1 MIQSSLYR
9 ALNKGFDYQILAC
22 KDFKESELAKEVI
35 SYFKPNTKAILFP
48 EFRAKKNDDLRSFFE
63 EFLQLLG
70 GLREFYQALENKQ
83 EAIII
88 APISALLHPLPKKEL
103 LESFKIT
110 LLEKYNLKDL
120 KDKLFYYGYE
130 ILDLVEVEGEASF
143 RGDIVDIYAPNS
155 KAYRLSFFDTECE
168 SIKEF
173 DPTTQMSLKED
184 LLEIEIPPTLFS
196 LDEPSYKD
204 LKTKVEQ
211 SPLNSF
217 SKDLTS
223 FGLWFLGE
231 KANDLLHAYKS
242 VISPK
247 ALEEIQELAS
257 LNELDCERFKSL
269 KVLENAQ
276 GYEDLE
282 IHAHALEGFIALHS
296 NHKITLLAPNK
307 TILDNVLGTIKK
319 SNMDNVLG
327 TIEKSN
333 MECVIAPFVLNFKT
347 PDGIFISLN
356 SFERKKKRQK
366 SKLALNELNPGEWVV
381 HDDYGVGVFSQ
392 LVQHS
397 VLGSKRDFLEIA
409 YLGEDKL
416 LLPVENLHLIAR
428 YVAQSDSVPVKDR
441 LGKGSFLKLKA
452 KVRTK
457 LLEIAGKIIELA
469 AERNLILGKK
479 MDTHLAELEVFKSH
493 AGFEY
498 TSDQE
503 KAIAEISKD
512 LSSKRVMDRLLSGD
526 VGFGKTEVA
535 MHAIF
540 CAFLN
545 GFQSVLVVP
554 TTLLAHQHFE
564 TLRARF
570 ENFGV
575 KVARLDRYASE
586 KNKLLK
592 AVELGLIDVLVGTHA
607 ILGAKFKNLGL
618 VVVDEEHK
626 FGVKQKEAL
635 KELSKSVHFLS
646 MSATPIP
653 RTLNMALSQI
663 KSISS
668 LKTPPTDRKPSRT
681 FLKEKNDELLKEIIY
696 RELRRNGQ
704 IFYIHN
710 HIASISKVKTKL
722 ENLIPKLKIAI
733 LHSQINANKSEE
745 IMLEFAKGNYQV
757 LLCTS
762 IVESGIHLP
771 NANTIIIDNAQNF
784 GLADLHQLRGRVG
797 RGKKEGFCY
806 FLIEDQKSLNE
817 QALKRLLALEKNSYL
832 GSGESIAYHDLE
844 IRGGG
849 NLLGQDQSGH
859 IKNIGYALYTRML
872 EDAIYELSGGKKRL
886 EKSVE
891 IQLGVSAFLN
901 PELIASDSLRLDLY
915 RRLSLCENVDEVGQI
930 HEEIEDRF
938 GKIDDLSAQF
948 LQIITLKI
956 LANQL
961 GILKLSN
968 FNQNIT
974 LTYSDEKKES
984 LKAPSKDDNDILET
998 LLKHLRAQISLKQR

>member
-35 SYFKPNTKAILFP
+35 SYFKPNTKTILFP

-83 EAIII
+83 EVIII

-196 LDEPSYKD
+196 LDEPFYKD

-242 VISPK
+242 VISPR

-257 LNELDCERFKSL
+257 LNELDDERFKSL
-269 KVLENAQ
+269 KVLETPQ

-307 TILDNVLGTIKK
+307 TILDNVLGTI
-319 SNMDNVLG
+319 
-327 TIEKSN
+327 EKSS

-366 SKLALNELNPGEWVV
+366 SKLALNELNAGEWVV

-428 YVAQSDSVPVKDR
+428 YVAQSDSVPAKDR

-540 CAFLN
+540 CTFLN
-545 GFQSVLVVP
+545 GFQSALVVP

-575 KVARLDRYASE
+575 KVSRLDRYIKTSE

-592 AVELGLIDVLVGTHA
+592 AVELGLVDVLVGTHA

-663 KSISS
+663 KGISS

-722 ENLIPKLKIAI
+722 EELIPKLKIAI

-806 FLIEDQKSLNE
+806 FLIEDQKNLNE

-915 RRLSLCENVDEVGQI
+915 RRLSLCENTDEVGQI

-961 GILKLSN
+961 GIIKLSN

-974 LTYSDEKKES
+974 LTYNDEHKES

-998 LLKHLRAQISLKQR
+998 LLKHLRAQISLKRR

>member
-22 KDFKESELAKEVI
+22 KDFKESKLAKEVI
-35 SYFKPNTKAILFP
+35 SYFKTNIKAILFP

-83 EAIII
+83 ETIII

-143 RGDIVDIYAPNS
+143 RGDIVDIYVPNS

-196 LDEPSYKD
+196 LDESSYKD

-231 KANDLLHAYKS
+231 KVQDLLSVYKS

-257 LNELDCERFKSL
+257 LNELDYERFKFL

-307 TILDNVLGTIKK
+307 TILDNVLGTI
-319 SNMDNVLG
+319 
-327 TIEKSN
+327 EKSS

-366 SKLALNELNPGEWVV
+366 SKLALNELNAGEWVV

-428 YVAQSDSVPVKDR
+428 YVAQSDSVPAKDR

-479 MDTHLAELEVFKSH
+479 MDVHLAELEVFKSH

-503 KAIAEISKD
+503 KAIAEISRD
-512 LSSKRVMDRLLSGD
+512 LSSHRVMDRLLSGD

-545 GFQSVLVVP
+545 GFQSALVVP

-575 KVARLDRYASE
+575 KVARLDRYIKTSE

-592 AVELGLIDVLVGTHA
+592 AVELGLVDALIGTHA

-618 VVVDEEHK
+618 MVVDEEHK

-663 KSISS
+663 KGISS

-681 FLKEKNDELLKEIIY
+681 FLKEKNDELLKEIIH

-722 ENLIPKLKIAI
+722 EDLIPKLKIAI

-745 IMLEFAKGNYQV
+745 IMLEFAKGNYQI

-961 GILKLSN
+961 GIIKLSN

-974 LTYSDEKKES
+974 LTYNDEKKES

-998 LLKHLRAQISLKQR
+998 LLKHLRAQISLKRR

>member
-22 KDFKESELAKEVI
+22 KDFKESKLAKEVI
-35 SYFKPNTKAILFP
+35 SYFKPNIKAILFP

-83 EAIII
+83 EVIII

-231 KANDLLHAYKS
+231 KAQDLLSVYKS
-242 VISPK
+242 VISPR

-257 LNELDCERFKSL
+257 LNELDCGRFKLL

-307 TILDNVLGTIKK
+307 TILDNVLGTI
-319 SNMDNVLG
+319 
-327 TIEKSN
+327 EKSSIQ
-333 MECVIAPFVLNFKT
+333 CVIAPFVLNFKT

-392 LVQHS
+392 LIQHS

-428 YVAQSDSVPVKDR
+428 YVAQSDSVPAKDR

-479 MDTHLAELEVFKSH
+479 MDVHLAELEVFKSH

-512 LSSKRVMDRLLSGD
+512 LGSKRVMDRLLSGD

-545 GFQSVLVVP
+545 GFQSALVVP

-592 AVELGLIDVLVGTHA
+592 AVELGLVDVLVGTHA

-663 KSISS
+663 KGISS

-681 FLKEKNDELLKEIIY
+681 FLKEKNDELLKEIIH

-733 LHSQINANKSEE
+733 LHSQINANESEE

-961 GILKLSN
+961 GIIKLSN

-974 LTYSDEKKES
+974 ITYGDEKKES

-998 LLKHLRAQISLKQR
+998 LLKHLRVQISLKRR

>member
-155 KAYRLSFFDTECE
+155 KAYRLSFFDAECE

-173 DPTTQMSLKED
+173 DPITQMSLKED

-196 LDEPSYKD
+196 LNEPSYKD

-231 KANDLLHAYKS
+231 KAHDLLHAYKS
-242 VISPK
+242 VISPR
-247 ALEEIQELAS
+247 ALEEIQELGS
-257 LNELDCERFKSL
+257 LNELDNERFKFL
-269 KVLENAQ
+269 KVLENPQ

-282 IHAHALEGFIALHS
+282 IHAHALESFIALHS
-296 NHKITLLAPNK
+296 NRKITLLAPNK
-307 TILDNVLGTIKK
+307 TILDNAISAL
-319 SNMDNVLG
+319 
-327 TIEKSN
+327 EKSHI
-333 MECVIAPFVLNFKT
+333 ECVIAPFVLNFKT

-366 SKLALNELNPGEWVV
+366 SKLALNELNAGEWVV

-409 YLGEDKL
+409 YWGEDKL

-428 YVAQSDSVPVKDR
+428 YVAQSDSVPTKDR

-452 KVRTK
+452 KVKTK
-457 LLEIAGKIIELA
+457 LLEIASKIIELA

-479 MDTHLAELEVFKSH
+479 MDTHLAELEIFKSH

-545 GFQSVLVVP
+545 GFQSALVVP

-592 AVELGLIDVLVGTHA
+592 AAELGLIDVLVGTHA

-663 KSISS
+663 KGISS

-681 FLKEKNDELLKEIIY
+681 FLKEKNDELLKEIIH

-722 ENLIPKLKIAI
+722 EDLIPKLKIAI
-733 LHSQINANKSEE
+733 LHSQISANESEE

-915 RRLSLCENVDEVGQI
+915 RRLSLCENTDEVGQI

-961 GILKLSN
+961 GIIKLSN

-974 LTYSDEKKES
+974 ITYSDEKKES

-998 LLKHLRAQISLKQR
+998 LLKHLRAQISLKRR

>member
-1 MIQSSLYR
+1 MIQSILYK

-130 ILDLVEVEGEASF
+130 IVDLVEVEGEASF

-168 SIKEF
+168 SIKEL

-184 LLEIEIPPTLFS
+184 WLEIEIPPTLFS
-196 LDEPSYKD
+196 LNEQSYKD

-242 VISPK
+242 IISPK

-257 LNELDCERFKSL
+257 LNELDGERFKLL
-269 KVLENAQ
+269 KVLENPQ

-282 IHAHALEGFIALHS
+282 IHAHALESFIALHS
-296 NHKITLLAPNK
+296 NRKITLLAPNK
-307 TILDNVLGTIKK
+307 TILDNAVSAL
-319 SNMDNVLG
+319 
-327 TIEKSN
+327 EKSN
-333 MECVIAPFVLNFKT
+333 IECVIAPFVLNFKT

-409 YLGEDKL
+409 YWGEDKL

-452 KVRTK
+452 KVRAK

-479 MDTHLAELEVFKSH
+479 MDVHLAELEVFKSH

-512 LSSKRVMDRLLSGD
+512 LNSHRVMDRLLSGD

-540 CAFLN
+540 CTFLN
-545 GFQSVLVVP
+545 GFQSALVVP

-607 ILGAKFKNLGL
+607 VLGAKFKNLGL

-653 RTLNMALSQI
+653 RTLNMVLSQI
-663 KSISS
+663 KGISS

-733 LHSQINANKSEE
+733 LHSQINANESEE

-915 RRLSLCENVDEVGQI
+915 RRLSLCENTDEVGQI

-961 GILKLSN
+961 GIIKLSN

-974 LTYSDEKKES
+974 ITYSGEKKES

-998 LLKHLRAQISLKQR
+998 LLKHLRAQISLKRR

>member
-83 EAIII
+83 ETIII

-155 KAYRLSFFDTECE
+155 KAYRLSFFDAECE

-257 LNELDCERFKSL
+257 LNELDYERFKLL

-282 IHAHALEGFIALHS
+282 IHAHALESFIALHS
-296 NHKITLLAPNK
+296 NRKITLLAPNK
-307 TILDNVLGTIKK
+307 TILDNAISAL
-319 SNMDNVLG
+319 
-327 TIEKSN
+327 EKSN
-333 MECVIAPFVLNFKT
+333 IECVIAPFVLNFKT

-428 YVAQSDSVPVKDR
+428 YVVQSDSVPAKDR

-479 MDTHLAELEVFKSH
+479 MDTHLAELEIFKSH

-545 GFQSVLVVP
+545 GFQSALVVP

-663 KSISS
+663 KGISS
-668 LKTPPTDRKPSRT
+668 LKIPPTDRKPSRT
-681 FLKEKNDELLKEIIY
+681 FLKEKNDELLKEIIH

-722 ENLIPKLKIAI
+722 EDLIPKLKIAI
-733 LHSQINANKSEE
+733 LHSQINAHESEE

-832 GSGESIAYHDLE
+832 GSGESVAYHDLE

-915 RRLSLCENVDEVGQI
+915 RRLSLCENTDEVGQI

-961 GILKLSN
+961 GIIKLSN

-974 LTYSDEKKES
+974 ITYSDEKKES

-998 LLKHLRAQISLKQR
+998 LLKHLRAQISLKRR

>member
-22 KDFKESELAKEVI
+22 KDFKESKLAKEVI
-35 SYFKPNTKAILFP
+35 SYFKPNIKAILFP

-83 EAIII
+83 ETIII

-143 RGDIVDIYAPNS
+143 RGDIVDIYIPNS

-168 SIKEF
+168 SIKEL

-231 KANDLLHAYKS
+231 KAQDLLSVYKS
-242 VISPK
+242 VISPR

-257 LNELDCERFKSL
+257 LNELNYERFKFL

-307 TILDNVLGTIKK
+307 TILDNAISTLER
-319 SNMDNVLG
+319 S
-327 TIEKSN
+327 S

-428 YVAQSDSVPVKDR
+428 YVAQSDSVPAKDR

-457 LLEIAGKIIELA
+457 LLEIASKIIELA

-479 MDTHLAELEVFKSH
+479 MDVHLAELEVFKSH

-503 KAIAEISKD
+503 KAIAEISRD
-512 LSSKRVMDRLLSGD
+512 LSSHRVMDRLLSGD

-545 GFQSVLVVP
+545 GFQSALVVP

-570 ENFGV
+570 KNFGV
-575 KVARLDRYASE
+575 KVARLDRYIKTSE

-592 AVELGLIDVLVGTHA
+592 AVELGLVDVLVGTHA

-618 VVVDEEHK
+618 MVVDEEHK

-663 KSISS
+663 KGISS

-696 RELRRNGQ
+696 RELRRNG
-704 IFYIHN
+704 
-710 HIASISKVKTKL
+710 
-722 ENLIPKLKIAI
+722 
-733 LHSQINANKSEE
+733 
-745 IMLEFAKGNYQV
+745 
-757 LLCTS
+757 
-762 IVESGIHLP
+762 
-771 NANTIIIDNAQNF
+771 
-784 GLADLHQLRGRVG
+784 
-797 RGKKEGFCY
+797 
-806 FLIEDQKSLNE
+806 
-817 QALKRLLALEKNSYL
+817 
-832 GSGESIAYHDLE
+832 
-844 IRGGG
+844 
-849 NLLGQDQSGH
+849 
-859 IKNIGYALYTRML
+859 
-872 EDAIYELSGGKKRL
+872 
-886 EKSVE
+886 
-891 IQLGVSAFLN
+891 
-901 PELIASDSLRLDLY
+901 
-915 RRLSLCENVDEVGQI
+915 
-930 HEEIEDRF
+930 
-938 GKIDDLSAQF
+938 
-948 LQIITLKI
+948 
-956 LANQL
+956 
-961 GILKLSN
+961 
-968 FNQNIT
+968 
-974 LTYSDEKKES
+974 
-984 LKAPSKDDNDILET
+984 
-998 LLKHLRAQISLKQR
+998 

>member
-22 KDFKESELAKEVI
+22 KDFKESKLAKEVI
-35 SYFKPNTKAILFP
+35 NYFKPNIKAILFP

-83 EAIII
+83 ETIII

-257 LNELDCERFKSL
+257 LNELDGERFKFL
-269 KVLENAQ
+269 KVLETPQ

-296 NHKITLLAPNK
+296 HHKITFLAPNK
-307 TILDNVLGTIKK
+307 TILDNAISAL
-319 SNMDNVLG
+319 
-327 TIEKSN
+327 EKSSI
-333 MECVIAPFVLNFKT
+333 ECVIAPFVLNFKT

-428 YVAQSDSVPVKDR
+428 YVVQSDSVPVKDR

-457 LLEIAGKIIELA
+457 LLEIASKIIELA

-479 MDTHLAELEVFKSH
+479 MDVHLAELEVFKSH

-564 TLRARF
+564 TLRTRF

-592 AVELGLIDVLVGTHA
+592 AVELGLVDVLVGTHA

-663 KSISS
+663 KGISS

-722 ENLIPKLKIAI
+722 EELIPKLKIAI
-733 LHSQINANKSEE
+733 LHSQINANESEE

-961 GILKLSN
+961 GIIKLSN

-974 LTYSDEKKES
+974 ITYSDEKKES

-998 LLKHLRAQISLKQR
+998 LLKHLRAQISLKRR

>member
-1 MIQSSLYR
+1 MIQSSLYK
-9 ALNKGFDYQILAC
+9 ALNEGFDYQILAC
-22 KDFKESELAKEVI
+22 KDFKESRLAKEVI

-70 GLREFYQALENKQ
+70 GLREFYQALENTQ
-83 EAIII
+83 ETIII
-88 APISALLHPLPKKEL
+88 APISALLHSLPKKEL
-103 LESFKIT
+103 LESFRIT

-168 SIKEF
+168 SIKEL

-231 KANDLLHAYKS
+231 KAQDLLIVYKS
-242 VISPK
+242 VISPR

-257 LNELDCERFKSL
+257 LNELDGERFKSL

-307 TILDNVLGTIKK
+307 TILDNAISAL
-319 SNMDNVLG
+319 
-327 TIEKSN
+327 EKSN
-333 MECVIAPFVLNFKT
+333 IECVIAPFVLNFKT

-409 YLGEDKL
+409 YWGEDKL

-428 YVAQSDSVPVKDR
+428 YVAQSDSVPAKDR
-441 LGKGSFLKLKA
+441 LGKGSFLKLKT

-457 LLEIAGKIIELA
+457 LLEIASKIIELA

-479 MDTHLAELEVFKSH
+479 MDVHLAELEVFKSH

-503 KAIAEISKD
+503 KAIAEISRD

-545 GFQSVLVVP
+545 GFQSALVVP

-592 AVELGLIDVLVGTHA
+592 AVELGLVDVLVGTHA
-607 ILGAKFKNLGL
+607 ILGTKFKNLGL
-618 VVVDEEHK
+618 MVVDEEHK

-663 KSISS
+663 KGISS

-722 ENLIPKLKIAI
+722 EDLIPKLKIAI

-832 GSGESIAYHDLE
+832 GSGESVAYHDLE

-915 RRLSLCENVDEVGQI
+915 RRLSLCENTDEVGQI

-998 LLKHLRAQISLKQR
+998 LLKHLRAQISLKRR

>member
-22 KDFKESELAKEVI
+22 KDFKESKLAKEVI
-35 SYFKPNTKAILFP
+35 SYFKPNTKAVLFP

-83 EAIII
+83 EVIII

-168 SIKEF
+168 SIKEL

-196 LDEPSYKD
+196 LDESSYKD

-231 KANDLLHAYKS
+231 KAQDLLSVYKS
-242 VISPK
+242 VISPR

-257 LNELDCERFKSL
+257 LNELDCERFKFL
-269 KVLENAQ
+269 KVLENVQ

-307 TILDNVLGTIKK
+307 TILDNAISAL
-319 SNMDNVLG
+319 
-327 TIEKSN
+327 EKSN

-347 PDGIFISLN
+347 PDRIFISLN

-366 SKLALNELNPGEWVV
+366 SKLALNELNAGEWVV

-428 YVAQSDSVPVKDR
+428 YVAQSDSVPAKDR

-457 LLEIAGKIIELA
+457 LLEIASKIIELA

-479 MDTHLAELEVFKSH
+479 MDVHLAELEVFKSH

-545 GFQSVLVVP
+545 GFQSALVVP

-592 AVELGLIDVLVGTHA
+592 AVELGQVDVLIGTHA

-663 KSISS
+663 KGISS

-722 ENLIPKLKIAI
+722 EDLIPKLKIAI
-733 LHSQINANKSEE
+733 LHSQINANESEE

-806 FLIEDQKSLNE
+806 FLIEDQKNLNE

-998 LLKHLRAQISLKQR
+998 LLKHLRAQISLKRR

>member
-22 KDFKESELAKEVI
+22 RDFKESELAKEVI
-35 SYFKPNTKAILFP
+35 SYFKPNIKAILFP

-120 KDKLFYYGYE
+120 KNKLFYYGYE
-130 ILDLVEVEGEASF
+130 IVDLVEVEGEASF
-143 RGDIVDIYAPNS
+143 RGDIVDIYVPNS
-155 KAYRLSFFDTECE
+155 KAYRLSFFDMECE

-184 LLEIEIPPTLFS
+184 WLEIEIPPTLFS

-211 SPLNSF
+211 SPFNSF

-257 LNELDCERFKSL
+257 LNELDGERFKFL
-269 KVLENAQ
+269 KVLENPQ

-282 IHAHALEGFIALHS
+282 IHVHALESFIALHS
-296 NHKITLLAPNK
+296 NRKITLLAPNK
-307 TILDNVLGTIKK
+307 TILDNAISAL
-319 SNMDNVLG
+319 
-327 TIEKSN
+327 EKSHI
-333 MECVIAPFVLNFKT
+333 ECVIAPFVLNFKT

-366 SKLALNELNPGEWVV
+366 SKLALNELNAGEWVV

-409 YLGEDKL
+409 YWGEDKL

-428 YVAQSDSVPVKDR
+428 YVAQSDSVPTKDR

-452 KVRTK
+452 KVKTK

-479 MDTHLAELEVFKSH
+479 MDTHLAELEIFKSH

-503 KAIAEISKD
+503 KAIAEILKD

-545 GFQSVLVVP
+545 GFQSALVVP

-607 ILGAKFKNLGL
+607 IFCTKFKNLGL

-663 KSISS
+663 KGISS
-668 LKTPPTDRKPSRT
+668 LKIPPTDRKPSRT
-681 FLKEKNDELLKEIIY
+681 FLKEKNDELLKEIIH

-722 ENLIPKLKIAI
+722 EDLIPKLKIAI
-733 LHSQINANKSEE
+733 LHSQINAHESEE
-745 IMLEFAKGNYQV
+745 TMLEFAKGNYQV

-891 IQLGVSAFLN
+891 IQLSVSAFLN

-915 RRLSLCENVDEVGQI
+915 HRLSLCENTDEVGQI

-961 GILKLSN
+961 GIIKLSN

-974 LTYSDEKKES
+974 IAYNDEKKES

-998 LLKHLRAQISLKQR
+998 LLKHLRAQISLKWH

>member
-9 ALNKGFDYQILAC
+9 ALNKGFDYQILTC

-35 SYFKPNTKAILFP
+35 SYFKPNTKVILFP

-83 EAIII
+83 ETIII

-143 RGDIVDIYAPNS
+143 RGDIVDIYIPNS
-155 KAYRLSFFDTECE
+155 KAYRLSFFDAECE
-168 SIKEF
+168 SIKEL

-196 LDEPSYKD
+196 LDESSYKD

-257 LNELDCERFKSL
+257 LNELDYERFKLL

-296 NHKITLLAPNK
+296 HHKITLLAPNK
-307 TILDNVLGTIKK
+307 TILDNVLGTI
-319 SNMDNVLG
+319 
-327 TIEKSN
+327 EKSS

-428 YVAQSDSVPVKDR
+428 YVAQSDSVPAKDR

-457 LLEIAGKIIELA
+457 LLEIASKIIELA

-545 GFQSVLVVP
+545 GFQSALVVP

-575 KVARLDRYASE
+575 KVARLDRYIKTSE

-592 AVELGLIDVLVGTHA
+592 AVELGLIDALIGTHA

-618 VVVDEEHK
+618 MVVDEEHK

-663 KSISS
+663 KGISS

-681 FLKEKNDELLKEIIY
+681 FLKEKNDELLKEIIH

-961 GILKLSN
+961 GIIKLSN

-984 LKAPSKDDNDILET
+984 LKVPSKDDNDILET
-998 LLKHLRAQISLKQR
+998 LLKHLRTQISLKRR

>member
-9 ALNKGFDYQILAC
+9 VLNKGFDYQILAC

-110 LLEKYNLKDL
+110 FLEKYNLKDL

-143 RGDIVDIYAPNS
+143 RGDIVDIYVPNS

-184 LLEIEIPPTLFS
+184 LLEVEIPPTLFS
-196 LDEPSYKD
+196 LNEQSYKD

-257 LNELDCERFKSL
+257 LNELDNERFKFL
-269 KVLENAQ
+269 KVLENPQ

-282 IHAHALEGFIALHS
+282 IHAHALESFIALHS
-296 NHKITLLAPNK
+296 NRKITLLAPNK
-307 TILDNVLGTIKK
+307 TILDNAISAL
-319 SNMDNVLG
+319 
-327 TIEKSN
+327 EKSHI
-333 MECVIAPFVLNFKT
+333 ECVIAPFVLNFKT

-366 SKLALNELNPGEWVV
+366 SKLALNELNAGEWVV

-409 YLGEDKL
+409 YWGEDKL

-428 YVAQSDSVPVKDR
+428 YVAQSDSVPTKDR

-452 KVRTK
+452 KVKTK

-479 MDTHLAELEVFKSH
+479 MDTHLAELEIFKSH

-545 GFQSVLVVP
+545 GFQSALVVP

-607 ILGAKFKNLGL
+607 IFCAKFKNLGL

-663 KSISS
+663 KGISS
-668 LKTPPTDRKPSRT
+668 LKIPPTDRKPSRT
-681 FLKEKNDELLKEIIY
+681 FLKEKNDELLKEIIH

-722 ENLIPKLKIAI
+722 EDLIPKLKIAI
-733 LHSQINANKSEE
+733 LHSQISAHESEE
-745 IMLEFAKGNYQV
+745 TMLEFAKGNYQV

-891 IQLGVSAFLN
+891 IQLSVSAFLN
-901 PELIASDSLRLDLY
+901 SELIASDSLRLDLY
-915 RRLSLCENVDEVGQI
+915 RRLSLCENTDEVGQI

-961 GILKLSN
+961 GIIKLSN

-974 LTYSDEKKES
+974 ITYSDEKKES

-998 LLKHLRAQISLKQR
+998 LLKHLRAQISLKRH

>member
-1 MIQSSLYR
+1 MIQSSLYG

-196 LDEPSYKD
+196 LNEQSYKD

-231 KANDLLHAYKS
+231 KANDLLHAHKS
-242 VISPK
+242 VISPR

-257 LNELDCERFKSL
+257 LNELDGERFKFL
-269 KVLENAQ
+269 KVLESPQ

-282 IHAHALEGFIALHS
+282 IHVHALESFIALHS
-296 NHKITLLAPNK
+296 NRKITLLAPNK
-307 TILDNVLGTIKK
+307 TILDNAISAL
-319 SNMDNVLG
+319 
-327 TIEKSN
+327 EKSHI
-333 MECVIAPFVLNFKT
+333 ECVIAPFVLNFKT

-366 SKLALNELNPGEWVV
+366 SKLALNELNAGEWVV

-409 YLGEDKL
+409 YWGEDKL

-428 YVAQSDSVPVKDR
+428 YVAQSDSVPTKDR

-452 KVRTK
+452 KVKTK
-457 LLEIAGKIIELA
+457 LLEIASKIIELA

-479 MDTHLAELEVFKSH
+479 MDTHLAELEIFKSH

-545 GFQSVLVVP
+545 GFQSALVVP

-592 AVELGLIDVLVGTHA
+592 AVELGLVDVLVGTHA
-607 ILGAKFKNLGL
+607 VLGAKFKNLGL

-663 KSISS
+663 KGISS

-722 ENLIPKLKIAI
+722 EELIPKLKIAI
-733 LHSQINANKSEE
+733 LHSQINANESEE

-891 IQLGVSAFLN
+891 IQLSVSAFLN

-915 RRLSLCENVDEVGQI
+915 RRLSLCENTDEVGQI

-961 GILKLSN
+961 GIIKLSS

-974 LTYSDEKKES
+974 ITYSDEKKES

-998 LLKHLRAQISLKQR
+998 LLKHLRAQISLKRR

>member
-1 MIQSSLYR
+1 MIQSSLYG

-143 RGDIVDIYAPNS
+143 RGDIVDIYVPNS

-184 LLEIEIPPTLFS
+184 LLEIEITPTLFS
-196 LDEPSYKD
+196 LNEQSYKD

-257 LNELDCERFKSL
+257 LNELDGERFKFL
-269 KVLENAQ
+269 KVLENPQ

-282 IHAHALEGFIALHS
+282 IHVHALESFIALHS
-296 NHKITLLAPNK
+296 NRKITLLAPNK
-307 TILDNVLGTIKK
+307 TILDNAISAL
-319 SNMDNVLG
+319 
-327 TIEKSN
+327 EKSHI
-333 MECVIAPFVLNFKT
+333 ECVIAPFVLNFKT

-366 SKLALNELNPGEWVV
+366 SKLALNELNAGEWVV

-409 YLGEDKL
+409 YWGEDKL

-428 YVAQSDSVPVKDR
+428 YVAQSDSVPTKDR

-452 KVRTK
+452 KVKTK

-479 MDTHLAELEVFKSH
+479 MDTHLAELEIFKSH

-503 KAIAEISKD
+503 KAIAEILKD

-545 GFQSVLVVP
+545 GFQSALVVP

-607 ILGAKFKNLGL
+607 IFCAKFKNLGL

-663 KSISS
+663 KGISS

-681 FLKEKNDELLKEIIY
+681 FLKEKNDELLKEIIH

-722 ENLIPKLKIAI
+722 EDLIPKLKIAI
-733 LHSQINANKSEE
+733 LHSQINAHASEE

-797 RGKKEGFCY
+797 RGKKKGFCY

-891 IQLGVSAFLN
+891 IQLSVSAFLN
-901 PELIASDSLRLDLY
+901 PELIGSDSLRLDLY
-915 RRLSLCENVDEVGQI
+915 RRLSLCENTDEVGQI

-961 GILKLSN
+961 GIIKFSN

-974 LTYSDEKKES
+974 ITYSDEKKES

-998 LLKHLRAQISLKQR
+998 LLKHLRAQISLKRH

>member
-22 KDFKESELAKEVI
+22 KDFKESKLAKEVI
-35 SYFKPNTKAILFP
+35 SYFKPNIKAILFP

-70 GLREFYQALENKQ
+70 ALREFYQALENKQ
-83 EAIII
+83 ETIII

-143 RGDIVDIYAPNS
+143 RGDIVDIYIPNS

-168 SIKEF
+168 SIKEL

-242 VISPK
+242 VISPR

-257 LNELDCERFKSL
+257 LNELDGERFKFL
-269 KVLENAQ
+269 KVLEKAQ

-307 TILDNVLGTIKK
+307 TILDNVLGTI
-319 SNMDNVLG
+319 
-327 TIEKSN
+327 EKSS

-428 YVAQSDSVPVKDR
+428 YVAQSDSVPAKDR

-457 LLEIAGKIIELA
+457 LLEIASKIIELA

-479 MDTHLAELEVFKSH
+479 MDVHLAELEIFKSH

-545 GFQSVLVVP
+545 GFQSALVVP

-592 AVELGLIDVLVGTHA
+592 AVELGLVDALIGTHA

-663 KSISS
+663 KGISS

-681 FLKEKNDELLKEIIY
+681 FLKEKNDKLLKEIIY

-722 ENLIPKLKIAI
+722 EGLIPKLKIAI
-733 LHSQINANKSEE
+733 LHSQINANESEE

-938 GKIDDLSAQF
+938 GKMDDLSAQF

-998 LLKHLRAQISLKQR
+998 LLKHLRAQISLKRR

>member
-83 EAIII
+83 EVIII

-155 KAYRLSFFDTECE
+155 KAYRLSFFDAECE

-196 LDEPSYKD
+196 LNEQSYKD

-257 LNELDCERFKSL
+257 LNELDNERFKSL
-269 KVLENAQ
+269 KVLETPQ

-282 IHAHALEGFIALHS
+282 IHVHALESFIALHS
-296 NHKITLLAPNK
+296 NRKITILASNK
-307 TILDNVLGTIKK
+307 TILDNAISAL
-319 SNMDNVLG
+319 
-327 TIEKSN
+327 EKSHI
-333 MECVIAPFVLNFKT
+333 ECVIAPFVLNFKT

-428 YVAQSDSVPVKDR
+428 YVAQSDSVPAKDR

-457 LLEIAGKIIELA
+457 LLEIASKIIELA

-512 LSSKRVMDRLLSGD
+512 LSSHRVMDRLLSGD

-545 GFQSVLVVP
+545 GFQSALVVP

-592 AVELGLIDVLVGTHA
+592 AAELGLIDVLVGTHA

-663 KSISS
+663 KGISS
-668 LKTPPTDRKPSRT
+668 LKIPPTDRKPSRT
-681 FLKEKNDELLKEIIY
+681 FLKEKNDELLKEIIH

-722 ENLIPKLKIAI
+722 EDLIPKLKIAI
-733 LHSQINANKSEE
+733 LHSQINAYESEE
-745 IMLEFAKGNYQV
+745 IMLEFAKGSYQV

-806 FLIEDQKSLNE
+806 FLIEDQKSLSE

-832 GSGESIAYHDLE
+832 GSGESVAYHDLE

-891 IQLGVSAFLN
+891 IQLSVSAFLN

-961 GILKLSN
+961 GIIKLSN

-974 LTYSDEKKES
+974 LTYNNEHKES

-998 LLKHLRAQISLKQR
+998 LLKHLRAQISLKRR

>member
-1 MIQSSLYR
+1 MIQSSLYG

-35 SYFKPNTKAILFP
+35 SYFKPSIKAILFP

-184 LLEIEIPPTLFS
+184 LLEVEIPPTLFS
-196 LDEPSYKD
+196 LNEQSYKD

-242 VISPK
+242 VISPR

-257 LNELDCERFKSL
+257 LNELDWERFKFL
-269 KVLENAQ
+269 KVLENPQ

-282 IHAHALEGFIALHS
+282 IHVHALESFIALHS
-296 NHKITLLAPNK
+296 NRKITLLAPNK
-307 TILDNVLGTIKK
+307 TILDNAISAL
-319 SNMDNVLG
+319 
-327 TIEKSN
+327 EKSYI
-333 MECVIAPFVLNFKT
+333 ECVIAPFVLNFKT

-366 SKLALNELNPGEWVV
+366 SKLALNELNAGEWVV

-397 VLGSKRDFLEIA
+397 VLGIKRDFLEIA
-409 YLGEDKL
+409 YWGEDKL

-428 YVAQSDSVPVKDR
+428 YVAQSDSVPIKDR

-452 KVRTK
+452 KVKTK
-457 LLEIAGKIIELA
+457 LLEIASKIIELA

-503 KAIAEISKD
+503 KAIAEIAKD

-545 GFQSVLVVP
+545 GFQSALVVP

-575 KVARLDRYASE
+575 KVARLDRYASG

-663 KSISS
+663 KGISS
-668 LKTPPTDRKPSRT
+668 LKIPPTDRKPSRT
-681 FLKEKNDELLKEIIY
+681 FLKEKNDELLKEIIH

-722 ENLIPKLKIAI
+722 EDLIPKLKIAI
-733 LHSQINANKSEE
+733 LHSQINAHESEE

-891 IQLGVSAFLN
+891 IQLSVSAFLN
-901 PELIASDSLRLDLY
+901 PELIGSDSLRLDLY
-915 RRLSLCENVDEVGQI
+915 RRLSLCENTDEVGQI

-961 GILKLSN
+961 GIIKLSN

-974 LTYSDEKKES
+974 ITYSDEKKES

-998 LLKHLRAQISLKQR
+998 LLKHLRAQISLKRC

>member
-1 MIQSSLYR
+1 MIQSSLYK
-9 ALNKGFDYQILAC
+9 ALNEGFDYQILAC
-22 KDFKESELAKEVI
+22 KDFKESRLAKEVI
-35 SYFKPNTKAILFP
+35 SYFKPNIKAVLFP

-70 GLREFYQALENKQ
+70 ALREFYQALENKQ
-83 EAIII
+83 ETIII

-143 RGDIVDIYAPNS
+143 RGDIVDIYVPNS

-168 SIKEF
+168 SIKEL

-231 KANDLLHAYKS
+231 KANDLLHTYKS
-242 VISPK
+242 IISPR

-257 LNELDCERFKSL
+257 LNELDYERFKFL

-307 TILDNVLGTIKK
+307 TILDNVLGTI
-319 SNMDNVLG
+319 
-327 TIEKSN
+327 EKSS
-333 MECVIAPFVLNFKT
+333 MECIIAPFVLNFKT

-366 SKLALNELNPGEWVV
+366 SKLALNELNAGEWVV

-428 YVAQSDSVPVKDR
+428 YVAQSDSVPAKDR

-457 LLEIAGKIIELA
+457 LLEIASKIIELA

-479 MDTHLAELEVFKSH
+479 MDVHLAELEVFKSH

-498 TSDQE
+498 TNDQE
-503 KAIAEISKD
+503 KAIAEISRD

-545 GFQSVLVVP
+545 GFQSALVVP

-570 ENFGV
+570 EKFGV

-592 AVELGLIDVLVGTHA
+592 AVELGQVDALIGTHA

-663 KSISS
+663 KGISS

-832 GSGESIAYHDLE
+832 GSGESVAYHDLE

-915 RRLSLCENVDEVGQI
+915 RRLSLCENTDEVGQI

-961 GILKLSN
+961 GIIKLSN

-974 LTYSDEKKES
+974 LTYNDEKKES

-998 LLKHLRAQISLKQR
+998 LLKHLRAQISLRRR

>member
-22 KDFKESELAKEVI
+22 KDFKESKLAKEVI
-35 SYFKPNTKAILFP
+35 SYFKPNIKAILFP

-83 EAIII
+83 ETIII

-143 RGDIVDIYAPNS
+143 RGDIVDIYVPNS

-168 SIKEF
+168 SIKEL

-196 LDEPSYKD
+196 LDEPFYKD

-223 FGLWFLGE
+223 FGLWFLEE
-231 KANDLLHAYKS
+231 KAQDLLSVYKS
-242 VISPK
+242 VISPR

-257 LNELDCERFKSL
+257 LNELDYERFKFL

-307 TILDNVLGTIKK
+307 TILDNVLGA
-319 SNMDNVLG
+319 
-327 TIEKSN
+327 IEKSS

-392 LVQHS
+392 LIQHS

-428 YVAQSDSVPVKDR
+428 YVVQSDSVPAKDR

-457 LLEIAGKIIELA
+457 LLEIASKIIELA

-479 MDTHLAELEVFKSH
+479 MDVHLAELEVFKSH

-503 KAIAEISKD
+503 KAIAEISRD

-575 KVARLDRYASE
+575 KVARLDRYIKTSE

-592 AVELGLIDVLVGTHA
+592 AVELGQVDALIGTHA
-607 ILGAKFKNLGL
+607 ILGTKFKNLGL

-663 KSISS
+663 KGISS

-681 FLKEKNDELLKEIIY
+681 FLKEKNDELLKEIIH

-733 LHSQINANKSEE
+733 LHSQINANESEE

-961 GILKLSN
+961 GIIKLSN

-974 LTYSDEKKES
+974 ITYGDEHKES

-998 LLKHLRAQISLKQR
+998 LLKHLRAQISLKRR

>member
-143 RGDIVDIYAPNS
+143 RGDIVDIYVPNS

-257 LNELDCERFKSL
+257 LNEVDGERFKSL

-296 NHKITLLAPNK
+296 NRKITLLAPNK
-307 TILDNVLGTIKK
+307 TILDNAINAL
-319 SNMDNVLG
+319 
-327 TIEKSN
+327 EKSHI
-333 MECVIAPFVLNFKT
+333 ECVIAPFVLNFKT

-366 SKLALNELNPGEWVV
+366 SKLALNELNAGEWVV

-428 YVAQSDSVPVKDR
+428 YVAQSDSVPIKDR

-452 KVRTK
+452 KVKTK
-457 LLEIAGKIIELA
+457 LLEIASKIIELA

-479 MDTHLAELEVFKSH
+479 MNTHLAELEVFKSH

-512 LSSKRVMDRLLSGD
+512 LSSKKVMDRLLSGD

-545 GFQSVLVVP
+545 GFQSALVVP

-607 ILGAKFKNLGL
+607 VFCAKFKNLGL

-635 KELSKSVHFLS
+635 KKLSKSVHFLS

-663 KSISS
+663 KGISS
-668 LKTPPTDRKPSRT
+668 LKIPPTDRKPSRT
-681 FLKEKNDELLKEIIY
+681 FLKEKNDELLKEIIH

-722 ENLIPKLKIAI
+722 EDLIPKLKIAI
-733 LHSQINANKSEE
+733 LHSQINAHESEE
-745 IMLEFAKGNYQV
+745 TMLEFAKGNYQV

-891 IQLGVSAFLN
+891 IQLSVSAFLN

-915 RRLSLCENVDEVGQI
+915 RRLSLCENTDEVGQI

-961 GILKLSN
+961 GIIKLSN

-974 LTYSDEKKES
+974 ITYSDEKKES

-998 LLKHLRAQISLKQR
+998 LLKHLRAQISLKRH

>member
-1 MIQSSLYR
+1 MIQSSLYG

-130 ILDLVEVEGEASF
+130 ILDSVEVEGEASF

-155 KAYRLSFFDTECE
+155 KAYRLSFFDMECE

-196 LDEPSYKD
+196 LNEQSYKD

-257 LNELDCERFKSL
+257 LNELDGERFKFL
-269 KVLENAQ
+269 KVLENPQ

-296 NHKITLLAPNK
+296 HHKITLLAPNK
-307 TILDNVLGTIKK
+307 TILDNVLGTI
-319 SNMDNVLG
+319 
-327 TIEKSN
+327 EKSSIQ
-333 MECVIAPFVLNFKT
+333 CVIAPFVLNFKT

-366 SKLALNELNPGEWVV
+366 SKLALNELNAGEWVV

-428 YVAQSDSVPVKDR
+428 YVAQSDSVPTKDR

-452 KVRTK
+452 KIKTK
-457 LLEIAGKIIELA
+457 LLEIASKIVELA

-512 LSSKRVMDRLLSGD
+512 LSSNRVMDRLLSGD

-545 GFQSVLVVP
+545 GFQSALVVP

-592 AVELGLIDVLVGTHA
+592 AVGLGLIDVLVGTHA

-663 KSISS
+663 KGISS
-668 LKTPPTDRKPSRT
+668 LKIPPTDRKPSRT
-681 FLKEKNDELLKEIIY
+681 FLKEKNDELLKEIIH

-722 ENLIPKLKIAI
+722 EDLIPKLKIAI
-733 LHSQINANKSEE
+733 LHSQINAHESEE

-891 IQLGVSAFLN
+891 IQLSVSAFLN
-901 PELIASDSLRLDLY
+901 PELIGSDSLRLDLY
-915 RRLSLCENVDEVGQI
+915 RRLSLCENTDEMGQI

-961 GILKLSN
+961 GIIKLSN

-974 LTYSDEKKES
+974 ITYSDEKKES

-998 LLKHLRAQISLKQR
+998 LLKHLRAQISLKRH

>member
-22 KDFKESELAKEVI
+22 KDFKESKLAKEVI
-35 SYFKPNTKAILFP
+35 SYFKPNIKAVLFP

-130 ILDLVEVEGEASF
+130 IVDLVEVEGEASF

-184 LLEIEIPPTLFS
+184 WLEIEIPPTLFS

-231 KANDLLHAYKS
+231 KAQDLLSVYKS
-242 VISPK
+242 VISPR

-257 LNELDCERFKSL
+257 LNELDYERFKFL

-307 TILDNVLGTIKK
+307 TILDNVLGTI
-319 SNMDNVLG
+319 
-327 TIEKSN
+327 EKSS

-428 YVAQSDSVPVKDR
+428 YVAQSDSVPIKDR

-479 MDTHLAELEVFKSH
+479 MDVHLAELEVFKSH

-540 CAFLN
+540 CTFLN
-545 GFQSVLVVP
+545 GFQSALVVP

-564 TLRARF
+564 TLRVRF

-592 AVELGLIDVLVGTHA
+592 AVELGLVDVLVGTHA

-663 KSISS
+663 KGISS

-722 ENLIPKLKIAI
+722 EELIPKLKIAI
-733 LHSQINANKSEE
+733 LHSQINANESEE

-832 GSGESIAYHDLE
+832 GSGESVAYHDLE

-961 GILKLSN
+961 GIIKLSN

-998 LLKHLRAQISLKQR
+998 LLKHLRTQISLKQR

>member
-22 KDFKESELAKEVI
+22 KDFKESKLAKEVI
-35 SYFKPNTKAILFP
+35 SYFKPNIKAVLFP
-48 EFRAKKNDDLRSFFE
+48 EFRVKKNDDLRSFFE

-83 EAIII
+83 ETIII

-143 RGDIVDIYAPNS
+143 RGDIVDIYIPNS
-155 KAYRLSFFDTECE
+155 KAYRLSFFDAECE
-168 SIKEF
+168 SIKEL
-173 DPTTQMSLKED
+173 DPATQMSLKED

-217 SKDLTS
+217 SKDLAS

-231 KANDLLHAYKS
+231 KANDLLHTYKS

-247 ALEEIQELAS
+247 ALEEVQELAS
-257 LNELDCERFKSL
+257 LNELDGERFKSL
-269 KVLENAQ
+269 KVLETPQ

-307 TILDNVLGTIKK
+307 TILDNAVSALDT
-319 SNMDNVLG
+319 
-327 TIEKSN
+327 SN

-347 PDGIFISLN
+347 PDRIFISLN

-366 SKLALNELNPGEWVV
+366 SKLALNELNAGEWVV

-392 LVQHS
+392 LIQHS

-452 KVRTK
+452 KVRAK

-479 MDTHLAELEVFKSH
+479 MDVHLAELEVFKSH

-503 KAIAEISKD
+503 KAIAEISRD
-512 LSSKRVMDRLLSGD
+512 LSSHRVMDRLLSGD

-545 GFQSVLVVP
+545 GFQSALVVP

-564 TLRARF
+564 TLRVRF

-575 KVARLDRYASE
+575 KVARLDRYVSE

-592 AVELGLIDVLVGTHA
+592 AVELGLVDALIGTHA
-607 ILGAKFKNLGL
+607 ILGTKFKNLGL

-663 KSISS
+663 KGISS

-681 FLKEKNDELLKEIIY
+681 FLKEKNDELLKEIIH

-733 LHSQINANKSEE
+733 LHSQINANESEE
-745 IMLEFAKGNYQV
+745 IMLEFAKGSYQV

-832 GSGESIAYHDLE
+832 GSGESVAYHDLE

-915 RRLSLCENVDEVGQI
+915 RRLSLCENTDEVGQI

-961 GILKLSN
+961 GIIKLSN

-974 LTYSDEKKES
+974 ITYGDEKKES

-998 LLKHLRAQISLKQR
+998 LLKHLRAQISLKRH

>member
-35 SYFKPNTKAILFP
+35 SYFKPNIKAILFP

-120 KDKLFYYGYE
+120 KNKLFYYGYE
-130 ILDLVEVEGEASF
+130 IVDLVEVEGEASF
-143 RGDIVDIYAPNS
+143 RGDIVDIYVPNS

-196 LDEPSYKD
+196 LNEQSYKD

-231 KANDLLHAYKS
+231 KANDLLQAYKS

-257 LNELDCERFKSL
+257 LNELDGERFKFL
-269 KVLENAQ
+269 KVLENPQ

-282 IHAHALEGFIALHS
+282 IHAHALESFIALHS
-296 NHKITLLAPNK
+296 NRKITLLAPNK
-307 TILDNVLGTIKK
+307 TILDNAISAL
-319 SNMDNVLG
+319 
-327 TIEKSN
+327 EKSHI
-333 MECVIAPFVLNFKT
+333 ECVIAPFVLNFKT

-366 SKLALNELNPGEWVV
+366 SKLALNELNAGEWVV

-428 YVAQSDSVPVKDR
+428 YVAQSDSVPIKDR

-452 KVRTK
+452 KVKNK

-545 GFQSVLVVP
+545 GFQSALVVP

-592 AVELGLIDVLVGTHA
+592 AVELGLVDVLVGTHA

-663 KSISS
+663 KGISS
-668 LKTPPTDRKPSRT
+668 LKIPPTDRKPSRT
-681 FLKEKNDELLKEIIY
+681 FLKEKNDELLKEIIH

-722 ENLIPKLKIAI
+722 EYLIPKLKIAI
-733 LHSQINANKSEE
+733 LHSQINAHESEE

-961 GILKLSN
+961 GIIKLSN

-998 LLKHLRAQISLKQR
+998 LLKHLRAQIPLKRH

>member
-35 SYFKPNTKAILFP
+35 SYFKPNIKAVLFP

-83 EAIII
+83 EVIII

-168 SIKEF
+168 SIKEL

-196 LDEPSYKD
+196 LDESSYKD

-242 VISPK
+242 VISPR

-296 NHKITLLAPNK
+296 HHKITLLAPNK
-307 TILDNVLGTIKK
+307 TILDNVLGTI
-319 SNMDNVLG
+319 
-327 TIEKSN
+327 EKSS

-428 YVAQSDSVPVKDR
+428 YVAQSDSVPAKDR

-457 LLEIAGKIIELA
+457 LLEIASKIIELA

-479 MDTHLAELEVFKSH
+479 MDVHLAELEVFKSH

-535 MHAIF
+535 IHAIF

-545 GFQSVLVVP
+545 GFQSALVVP

-592 AVELGLIDVLVGTHA
+592 AVELGQVDVLIGTHA

-663 KSISS
+663 KGISS

-681 FLKEKNDELLKEIIY
+681 FLKEKNDELLKEIIH

-733 LHSQINANKSEE
+733 LHSQINANESEE

-915 RRLSLCENVDEVGQI
+915 RRLSLCENTDEVGQI

-961 GILKLSN
+961 GIIKLSN

-974 LTYSDEKKES
+974 ITYSDEKKES

-998 LLKHLRAQISLKQR
+998 LLKHLCAQISLKRR

>member
-22 KDFKESELAKEVI
+22 KDFKESKLAKEVI
-35 SYFKPNTKAILFP
+35 SYFKPNIKAVLFP

-70 GLREFYQALENKQ
+70 ALREFYQALENKQ
-83 EAIII
+83 ETIII

-143 RGDIVDIYAPNS
+143 RGDIVDIYVPNS

-173 DPTTQMSLKED
+173 DPTTQMSLKEE

-231 KANDLLHAYKS
+231 KVQDLLSVYKS

-257 LNELDCERFKSL
+257 LNELDGERFKSL

-296 NHKITLLAPNK
+296 HHKITLLAPNK
-307 TILDNVLGTIKK
+307 TILDNAISAL
-319 SNMDNVLG
+319 
-327 TIEKSN
+327 EKSS

-428 YVAQSDSVPVKDR
+428 YVAQSDSVPAKDR

-479 MDTHLAELEVFKSH
+479 MDVHLAELEVFKSH

-545 GFQSVLVVP
+545 GFQSALVVP

-592 AVELGLIDVLVGTHA
+592 AVELGLVDVLVGTHA

-663 KSISS
+663 KGISS

-681 FLKEKNDELLKEIIY
+681 FLKEKNDELLKEIIH

-722 ENLIPKLKIAI
+722 EDLIPKLKIAI
-733 LHSQINANKSEE
+733 LHSQINANESEE

-961 GILKLSN
+961 GIIKLSN

-974 LTYSDEKKES
+974 ITYSDEKKES

-998 LLKHLRAQISLKQR
+998 LLKHLRAQISLKRR

>member
-1 MIQSSLYR
+1 MIQSSLYK
-9 ALNKGFDYQILAC
+9 ALNEGFDYQILAC
-22 KDFKESELAKEVI
+22 KDFKESKLAKEVI
-35 SYFKPNTKAILFP
+35 SYVKPNTKAVLFP

-70 GLREFYQALENKQ
+70 ALREFYQALENKQ

-143 RGDIVDIYAPNS
+143 RGDIVDIYIPNS

-168 SIKEF
+168 SIKEL

-231 KANDLLHAYKS
+231 KANDLLCAYKS
-242 VISPK
+242 VISPRTLK
-247 ALEEIQELAS
+247 EIQELAS
-257 LNELDCERFKSL
+257 LNELNYERFKFL

-307 TILDNVLGTIKK
+307 TILDNAISTL
-319 SNMDNVLG
+319 
-327 TIEKSN
+327 EKSS

-347 PDGIFISLN
+347 PDRIFISLN

-428 YVAQSDSVPVKDR
+428 YVAQSDSVPAKDR

-457 LLEIAGKIIELA
+457 LLEIASKIIELA

-479 MDTHLAELEVFKSH
+479 MDVHLAELEVFKSH

-512 LSSKRVMDRLLSGD
+512 LSSHRVMDRLLSGD

-545 GFQSVLVVP
+545 GFQSALVVP

-592 AVELGLIDVLVGTHA
+592 AVELGQVDALIGTHA

-618 VVVDEEHK
+618 MVVDEEHK

-663 KSISS
+663 KGISS

-681 FLKEKNDELLKEIIY
+681 FLKEKNDELLKEIIH

-961 GILKLSN
+961 GIIKLSN

-974 LTYSDEKKES
+974 ITYSDEKKES

-998 LLKHLRAQISLKQR
+998 LLKHLRAQISLKRR

>member
-1 MIQSSLYR
+1 MIQSSLYG

-184 LLEIEIPPTLFS
+184 LLEVEIPPTLFS
-196 LDEPSYKD
+196 LNEPSYKD

-231 KANDLLHAYKS
+231 KAHDLLHAYKS

-257 LNELDCERFKSL
+257 LNELDNERFKFL
-269 KVLENAQ
+269 KVLENPQ

-282 IHAHALEGFIALHS
+282 IHAHALESFIALHS
-296 NHKITLLAPNK
+296 NRKITLLAPNK
-307 TILDNVLGTIKK
+307 TILDNAISAL
-319 SNMDNVLG
+319 
-327 TIEKSN
+327 EKSHI
-333 MECVIAPFVLNFKT
+333 ECVIAPFVLNFKT

-366 SKLALNELNPGEWVV
+366 SKLALNELNAGEWVV

-428 YVAQSDSVPVKDR
+428 YVAQSDSVPTKDR

-452 KVRTK
+452 KVKNK

-479 MDTHLAELEVFKSH
+479 MDTHLAELEIFKSH

-545 GFQSVLVVP
+545 GFQSALVVP

-592 AVELGLIDVLVGTHA
+592 AVELGLVDVLVGTHA

-663 KSISS
+663 KGISS

-722 ENLIPKLKIAI
+722 EDLIPKLKIAI
-733 LHSQINANKSEE
+733 LHSQINANESEE
-745 IMLEFAKGNYQV
+745 TMLEFAKGNYQV

-832 GSGESIAYHDLE
+832 GSGESVAYHDLE

-859 IKNIGYALYTRML
+859 IKNIGHALYTRML

-891 IQLGVSAFLN
+891 IQLSVSAFLN

-915 RRLSLCENVDEVGQI
+915 RRLSLCENIDEVGQI

-961 GILKLSN
+961 GIIKLSS

-974 LTYSDEKKES
+974 ITYSDEKKES

-998 LLKHLRAQISLKQR
+998 LLKHLRAQISLKRR

>member
-1 MIQSSLYR
+1 MIQSSLYG

-143 RGDIVDIYAPNS
+143 RGDIVDIYVPNS

-184 LLEIEIPPTLFS
+184 LLEIEIHPTLFS
-196 LDEPSYKD
+196 LNEQSYKD

-257 LNELDCERFKSL
+257 LNELDGERFKFL
-269 KVLENAQ
+269 KILENPQ

-282 IHAHALEGFIALHS
+282 IHAHALESFIALHS
-296 NHKITLLAPNK
+296 NRKITLLAPNK
-307 TILDNVLGTIKK
+307 TILDNAISAL
-319 SNMDNVLG
+319 
-327 TIEKSN
+327 EKSHI
-333 MECVIAPFVLNFKT
+333 ECVIAPFVLNFKT

-366 SKLALNELNPGEWVV
+366 SKLALNELNAGEWVV

-409 YLGEDKL
+409 YWGEDKL
-416 LLPVENLHLIAR
+416 LLPVENLHLITR
-428 YVAQSDSVPVKDR
+428 YVAQSDSVPIKDR

-452 KVRTK
+452 KVKTK
-457 LLEIAGKIIELA
+457 LLEIASKIIELA

-545 GFQSVLVVP
+545 GFQSALVVP

-663 KSISS
+663 KGISS
-668 LKTPPTDRKPSRT
+668 LKIPPTDRKPSRT
-681 FLKEKNDELLKEIIY
+681 FLKEKNDELLKEIIH

-722 ENLIPKLKIAI
+722 EDLIPKLKIAI
-733 LHSQINANKSEE
+733 LHSQINAHESEE

-817 QALKRLLALEKNSYL
+817 QSLKRLLALEKNSYL

-891 IQLGVSAFLN
+891 IQLSASAFLN

-915 RRLSLCENVDEVGQI
+915 RRLSLCENTDEVGQI

-961 GILKLSN
+961 GIIKLSN

-974 LTYSDEKKES
+974 ITYSDEKKES

-998 LLKHLRAQISLKQR
+998 LLKHLRAQIPLKRH

>member
-22 KDFKESELAKEVI
+22 KDFKESKLAKEVI
-35 SYFKPNTKAILFP
+35 SYFKPNIKAVLFP

-83 EAIII
+83 ETIII

-110 LLEKYNLKDL
+110 LLEKYNLKNL

-168 SIKEF
+168 SIKEL

-231 KANDLLHAYKS
+231 KAQDLLSVYKS
-242 VISPK
+242 VISPR

-257 LNELDCERFKSL
+257 LNELDCERFKFL

-307 TILDNVLGTIKK
+307 TILDNAISTLER
-319 SNMDNVLG
+319 SN
-327 TIEKSN
+327 I
-333 MECVIAPFVLNFKT
+333 ECVIAPFVLNFKT

-366 SKLALNELNPGEWVV
+366 SKLALNELNAGEWVV

-428 YVAQSDSVPVKDR
+428 YVAQSDSVPAKDR

-457 LLEIAGKIIELA
+457 LLEIASKIIELA

-479 MDTHLAELEVFKSH
+479 MDVHLAELEVFKSH

-545 GFQSVLVVP
+545 GFQSALVVP

-592 AVELGLIDVLVGTHA
+592 AVELGLVDVLVGTHA

-663 KSISS
+663 KGISS

-681 FLKEKNDELLKEIIY
+681 FLKEKNDELLKEIIH

-722 ENLIPKLKIAI
+722 EELIPKLKIAI
-733 LHSQINANKSEE
+733 LHSQINANESEE

-915 RRLSLCENVDEVGQI
+915 RRLSLCENTDEVGQI

-961 GILKLSN
+961 GIIKLSN

-974 LTYSDEKKES
+974 ITYSDEHKES

-998 LLKHLRAQISLKQR
+998 LLKHLRAQISLK

>member
-1 MIQSSLYR
+1 MIQSSLYG

-196 LDEPSYKD
+196 LNEPSYKD

-257 LNELDCERFKSL
+257 LNEVDGERFKSL

-282 IHAHALEGFIALHS
+282 IHVHALESFIALHS
-296 NHKITLLAPNK
+296 NRKITLLAPNK
-307 TILDNVLGTIKK
+307 TILDNAISVL
-319 SNMDNVLG
+319 
-327 TIEKSN
+327 EKSHI
-333 MECVIAPFVLNFKT
+333 ECVIAPFVLNFKT

-366 SKLALNELNPGEWVV
+366 SKLALNELNAGEWVV

-428 YVAQSDSVPVKDR
+428 YVAQSDSVPTKDR

-452 KVRTK
+452 KVKTK

-512 LSSKRVMDRLLSGD
+512 LSSNRVMDRLLSGD

-545 GFQSVLVVP
+545 GFQSTLVVP

-607 ILGAKFKNLGL
+607 IFCTKFKNLGL

-663 KSISS
+663 KGISS
-668 LKTPPTDRKPSRT
+668 LKIPPTDRKPSRT
-681 FLKEKNDELLKEIIY
+681 FLKEKNDELLKEIIH

-722 ENLIPKLKIAI
+722 EDLIPKLKIAI
-733 LHSQINANKSEE
+733 LHSQINAHESEE

-891 IQLGVSAFLN
+891 IQLSVSAFLN
-901 PELIASDSLRLDLY
+901 PELIGSDSLRLDLY
-915 RRLSLCENVDEVGQI
+915 RRLSLCENTDEVGQI

-961 GILKLSN
+961 GIIKLSN

-974 LTYSDEKKES
+974 ITYSDEKKES

-998 LLKHLRAQISLKQR
+998 LLKHLHAQISLKRH

>member
-35 SYFKPNTKAILFP
+35 SYFKPNIKAVLFP
-48 EFRAKKNDDLRSFFE
+48 EFRVKKNDDLRSFFE

-83 EAIII
+83 ETIII

-155 KAYRLSFFDTECE
+155 KAYRLSFFDAECE

-231 KANDLLHAYKS
+231 KANDLLHTYKS
-242 VISPK
+242 IISPR

-257 LNELDCERFKSL
+257 LNELDYERFKFL

-307 TILDNVLGTIKK
+307 TILDNVLGT
-319 SNMDNVLG
+319 L
-327 TIEKSN
+327 EKSSIQ
-333 MECVIAPFVLNFKT
+333 CVIAPFVLNFKT

-452 KVRTK
+452 KVKTK

-512 LSSKRVMDRLLSGD
+512 LSSHRVMDRLLSGD

-545 GFQSVLVVP
+545 GFQSALVVP

-592 AVELGLIDVLVGTHA
+592 AVELGLVDALIGTHA

-663 KSISS
+663 KGISS

-722 ENLIPKLKIAI
+722 EELIPKLKIAI
-733 LHSQINANKSEE
+733 LHSQINANESEE

-832 GSGESIAYHDLE
+832 GSGESVAYHDLE

-915 RRLSLCENVDEVGQI
+915 RRLSLCENTDEVGQI

-961 GILKLSN
+961 GIIKLSN

-974 LTYSDEKKES
+974 ITYSDEKKES

-998 LLKHLRAQISLKQR
+998 LLKHLRAQISLKWR

>member
-1 MIQSSLYR
+1 MIQSSLYG

-48 EFRAKKNDDLRSFFE
+48 EFRAKKNEDLRSFFE

-155 KAYRLSFFDTECE
+155 KAYRLSFFDAECE

-196 LDEPSYKD
+196 LNEQSYKD

-242 VISPK
+242 VISPR

-257 LNELDCERFKSL
+257 LNELDGERFKFL
-269 KVLENAQ
+269 KVLESPQ

-282 IHAHALEGFIALHS
+282 IHAHALESFIALHS
-296 NHKITLLAPNK
+296 NRKITLLAPNK
-307 TILDNVLGTIKK
+307 TILDNAISAL
-319 SNMDNVLG
+319 
-327 TIEKSN
+327 EKSHI
-333 MECVIAPFVLNFKT
+333 ECVIAPFVLNFKT

-366 SKLALNELNPGEWVV
+366 SKLALNELNAGEWVV

-409 YLGEDKL
+409 YFGEDKL

-428 YVAQSDSVPVKDR
+428 YVAQSDSVPTKDR

-452 KVRTK
+452 KVKTK

-479 MDTHLAELEVFKSH
+479 MDTHLAELEIFKSH

-498 TSDQE
+498 TGDQE
-503 KAIAEISKD
+503 KAIAEILKD

-545 GFQSVLVVP
+545 GFQSALVVP

-575 KVARLDRYASE
+575 KAARLDRYASE

-592 AVELGLIDVLVGTHA
+592 AVELGQVDALIGTHA

-663 KSISS
+663 KGISS

-722 ENLIPKLKIAI
+722 EDLIPKLKIAI
-733 LHSQINANKSEE
+733 LHSQINANESEE

-832 GSGESIAYHDLE
+832 GSGESVAYHDLE

-891 IQLGVSAFLN
+891 IQLSVSAFLN

-961 GILKLSN
+961 GIIKLSN

-974 LTYSDEKKES
+974 ITYSDEKKES

-998 LLKHLRAQISLKQR
+998 LLKHLRAQISLKRH

>member
-35 SYFKPNTKAILFP
+35 SYFKPNIKAVLFP

-83 EAIII
+83 EVIII

-143 RGDIVDIYAPNS
+143 RGDIVDIYVPNS
-155 KAYRLSFFDTECE
+155 KAYRLSFFDAECE

-196 LDEPSYKD
+196 LDESSYKD

-231 KANDLLHAYKS
+231 KAQDLLSVYKS
-242 VISPK
+242 VISPR

-257 LNELDCERFKSL
+257 LNELDCERFKFL

-296 NHKITLLAPNK
+296 NRKITLLAPNK
-307 TILDNVLGTIKK
+307 TILDNAISAL
-319 SNMDNVLG
+319 
-327 TIEKSN
+327 EKSN
-333 MECVIAPFVLNFKT
+333 IECVIAPFVLNFKT

-428 YVAQSDSVPVKDR
+428 YVAQSDSVPIKDR

-457 LLEIAGKIIELA
+457 LLEIASKIIELA

-493 AGFEY
+493 VGFEY

-545 GFQSVLVVP
+545 GFQSALVVP

-592 AVELGLIDVLVGTHA
+592 AVKLGLVDALVGTHA

-663 KSISS
+663 KGISS

-733 LHSQINANKSEE
+733 LHSQINAYESEE

-849 NLLGQDQSGH
+849 NLLGKDQSGH

-915 RRLSLCENVDEVGQI
+915 RRLSLCEDVDEVGQI

-961 GILKLSN
+961 GIIKLSN

-974 LTYSDEKKES
+974 ITYSDEKKES

-998 LLKHLRAQISLKQR
+998 LLKHLRAQISLKWR

>member
-1 MIQSSLYR
+1 MIQSSLYK
-9 ALNKGFDYQILAC
+9 ALNEGFDYQILAC
-22 KDFKESELAKEVI
+22 KDFKESKLAKEII

-83 EAIII
+83 ETIII

-168 SIKEF
+168 SIKEL

-196 LDEPSYKD
+196 LDESSYKD

-231 KANDLLHAYKS
+231 KAQDLLSVYKS
-242 VISPK
+242 IISPR

-257 LNELDCERFKSL
+257 LNELDGERFKFL

-307 TILDNVLGTIKK
+307 TILDNVLGA
-319 SNMDNVLG
+319 
-327 TIEKSN
+327 IEKSS

-457 LLEIAGKIIELA
+457 LLEIASKIIELA

-503 KAIAEISKD
+503 KAIAEISRD
-512 LSSKRVMDRLLSGD
+512 LSSHRVMDRLLSGD

-545 GFQSVLVVP
+545 GFQSALVVP

-592 AVELGLIDVLVGTHA
+592 AVELGQVDVLIGTHA

-663 KSISS
+663 KGISS

-733 LHSQINANKSEE
+733 LHSQINASESEE

-891 IQLGVSAFLN
+891 IQLSVSAFLN

-915 RRLSLCENVDEVGQI
+915 RRLSLCENTDEVGQI

-998 LLKHLRAQISLKQR
+998 LLKHLRAQISLKRR

>member
-22 KDFKESELAKEVI
+22 KDFKESKLAKEVI
-35 SYFKPNTKAILFP
+35 SYFKPNTKAVLFP

-70 GLREFYQALENKQ
+70 ALREFYQALENKQ

-103 LESFKIT
+103 LKSFKIT

-143 RGDIVDIYAPNS
+143 RGDIVDIYIPNS
-155 KAYRLSFFDTECE
+155 KAYRLSFFDMECE
-168 SIKEF
+168 SIEELN
-173 DPTTQMSLKED
+173 PTTQMSLKEE

-196 LDEPSYKD
+196 LDELSYKD

-231 KANDLLHAYKS
+231 KAQDLLSVYKS
-242 VISPK
+242 VISPR

-257 LNELDCERFKSL
+257 LNELDCERFKFL
-269 KVLENAQ
+269 KVLETPQ

-296 NHKITLLAPNK
+296 HHKITLLAPNK
-307 TILDNVLGTIKK
+307 TILDNAI
-319 SNMDNVLG
+319 SA
-327 TIEKSN
+327 IEKSN
-333 MECVIAPFVLNFKT
+333 IECVIAPFVLNFKT

-428 YVAQSDSVPVKDR
+428 YVAQSDSVPAKDR

-512 LSSKRVMDRLLSGD
+512 LSSHRVMDRLLSGD

-545 GFQSVLVVP
+545 GFQSALVVP

-663 KSISS
+663 KGISS

-681 FLKEKNDELLKEIIY
+681 FLKEKNDELLKEIIH

-722 ENLIPKLKIAI
+722 EYLIPKLKIAI

-901 PELIASDSLRLDLY
+901 PEFIASDSLRLDLY
-915 RRLSLCENVDEVGQI
+915 RRLSLCENTDEVGQI

-961 GILKLSN
+961 GIIKLSN

-974 LTYSDEKKES
+974 ITYSDEKKES

-998 LLKHLRAQISLKQR
+998 LLKHLRAQISLKRH

>member
-1 MIQSSLYR
+1 MIQSNLYV

-143 RGDIVDIYAPNS
+143 RGDIVDIYAPYS

-184 LLEIEIPPTLFS
+184 LLEVEIPPTLFS
-196 LDEPSYKD
+196 LNEQSYKD

-247 ALEEIQELAS
+247 ALEEIQELTS
-257 LNELDCERFKSL
+257 LNELDNERFKFL
-269 KVLENAQ
+269 KVLENPQ

-282 IHAHALEGFIALHS
+282 IHAHALESFIALHS
-296 NHKITLLAPNK
+296 NRKITLLAPNK
-307 TILDNVLGTIKK
+307 TILDNAISAL
-319 SNMDNVLG
+319 
-327 TIEKSN
+327 EKSHI
-333 MECVIAPFVLNFKT
+333 ECVIAPFVLNFKT

-366 SKLALNELNPGEWVV
+366 SKLALNELNAGEWVV

-409 YLGEDKL
+409 YWGEDKL

-428 YVAQSDSVPVKDR
+428 YVAQSDSVPIKDR

-452 KVRTK
+452 KVKTK

-545 GFQSVLVVP
+545 GFQSALVVP

-607 ILGAKFKNLGL
+607 IFCAKFKNLGL

-663 KSISS
+663 KGISS
-668 LKTPPTDRKPSRT
+668 LKIPPTDRKPSRT
-681 FLKEKNDELLKEIIY
+681 FLKEKNDELLKEIIH

-722 ENLIPKLKIAI
+722 EDLIPKLKIAI
-733 LHSQINANKSEE
+733 LHSQINAHESEE

-891 IQLGVSAFLN
+891 IQLSVSAFLN
-901 PELIASDSLRLDLY
+901 PELIGSDSLRLDLY
-915 RRLSLCENVDEVGQI
+915 RRLSLCENTDEVGQI

-961 GILKLSN
+961 GIIKLSN

-974 LTYSDEKKES
+974 IAYSDEKKES

-998 LLKHLRAQISLKQR
+998 LLKHLHAQISLKRH

>member
-35 SYFKPNTKAILFP
+35 SYFKPNIKAVLFP

-83 EAIII
+83 EVIII

-143 RGDIVDIYAPNS
+143 RGDIVDIYVPNS
-155 KAYRLSFFDTECE
+155 KAYRLSFFDMECE

-196 LDEPSYKD
+196 LNEQSYKD
-204 LKTKVEQ
+204 LRTKVEQ

-231 KANDLLHAYKS
+231 KANDLLHAYES
-242 VISPK
+242 VISPR

-257 LNELDCERFKSL
+257 LNELDGERFKFL
-269 KVLENAQ
+269 KVLESPQ

-282 IHAHALEGFIALHS
+282 IHVHALESFIALHS
-296 NHKITLLAPNK
+296 NRKITLLAPNK
-307 TILDNVLGTIKK
+307 TILDNAISTL
-319 SNMDNVLG
+319 
-327 TIEKSN
+327 EKSHI
-333 MECVIAPFVLNFKT
+333 ECVIAPFVLNFKT

-366 SKLALNELNPGEWVV
+366 SKLALNELNAGEWVV

-409 YLGEDKL
+409 YWGEDKL

-428 YVAQSDSVPVKDR
+428 YVAQSDSVPIKDR
-441 LGKGSFLKLKA
+441 LGKGNFLKLKA
-452 KVRTK
+452 KVKTK

-479 MDTHLAELEVFKSH
+479 MDTHLAELEIFKSH

-512 LSSKRVMDRLLSGD
+512 LSSNRVMDRLLSGD

-545 GFQSVLVVP
+545 GFQSALVVP

-663 KSISS
+663 KGISS
-668 LKTPPTDRKPSRT
+668 LKIPPTDRKPSRT

-722 ENLIPKLKIAI
+722 EDLIPKLKIAI
-733 LHSQINANKSEE
+733 LHSQINAHESEE
-745 IMLEFAKGNYQV
+745 TMLEFAKGNYQV

-832 GSGESIAYHDLE
+832 GSGESVAYHDLE

-872 EDAIYELSGGKKRL
+872 EDAIYELSGGKKRF

-915 RRLSLCENVDEVGQI
+915 RRLSLCENTDEVGQI

-938 GKIDDLSAQF
+938 GKIDDLSSQF

-961 GILKLSN
+961 GIIKLSN

-974 LTYSDEKKES
+974 ITYSDEKKEG

-998 LLKHLRAQISLKQR
+998 LLKHLRAQISLKRR

>member
-22 KDFKESELAKEVI
+22 KDFKESKLAKEVI
-35 SYFKPNTKAILFP
+35 SYFKPNIKAVLFP
-48 EFRAKKNDDLRSFFE
+48 EFRAKKDDDLRSFFE

-83 EAIII
+83 ETIII

-143 RGDIVDIYAPNS
+143 RGDIVDIYIPNS

-168 SIKEF
+168 SIKEL

-231 KANDLLHAYKS
+231 KAQDLLSVYKS
-242 VISPK
+242 VISPR

-257 LNELDCERFKSL
+257 LNELDYERFKFL

-307 TILDNVLGTIKK
+307 TILDNVLGTI
-319 SNMDNVLG
+319 
-327 TIEKSN
+327 EKSS

-366 SKLALNELNPGEWVV
+366 SKLVLNELNAGEWVV

-428 YVAQSDSVPVKDR
+428 YVVQSDSVPAKDR

-457 LLEIAGKIIELA
+457 LLEIASKIIELA

-545 GFQSVLVVP
+545 GFQSALVVP

-575 KVARLDRYASE
+575 KVARLDRYVKTSE

-592 AVELGLIDVLVGTHA
+592 AVELGQIDALIGTHA

-618 VVVDEEHK
+618 MVVDEEHK

-663 KSISS
+663 KGISS

-722 ENLIPKLKIAI
+722 EYLIPKLKIAI
-733 LHSQINANKSEE
+733 LHSQINANESEE

-998 LLKHLRAQISLKQR
+998 LLKHLRAQISLKRR